1 MSRTISLELSQKLQE
16 LGAWKGLEIA
26 IDRDFNDNVWKSD
39 GAPTPTLS
47 DLVDALALQGS
58 PELKKA
64 KPRDIFS
71 PEWMAKL
78 YVFAPNG
85 TLRSIIAGDGSTPE
99 EACAICLKRAL
110 ETEGAKVTR

>member
-16 LGAWKGLEIA
+16 LGAWKELEIA
-26 IDRDFNDNVWKSD
+26 IDRDFDGNIWKSD
-39 GAPTPTLS
+39 GVPTPTLAI
-47 DLVDALALQGS
+47 LVDALALQGS
-58 PELKKA
+58 PELKKT

-85 TLRSIIAGDGSTPE
+85 TLRSIIAGAGSTPE
-99 EACAICLKRAL
+99 EACASCLIAALKRGHV
-110 ETEGAKVTR
+110 EK